1 MKIAHLPNGTMIYP
15 LRNSSQPLR
24 REGKQQADRKANFGP
39 AAISNVSN
47 TVKAFD
53 TLDACLNLGSPGR
66 LSLRGLNPEEMEE
79 FLQMLSTLLKKG
91 VVGYEI
97 LEIDDKPEKHFIV
110 TQIGDERTYG
120 AEIYNEQGTIDDPT
134 NI

>member
-1 MKIAHLPNGTMIYP
+1 MQVAG
-15 LRNSSQPLR
+15 
-24 REGKQQADRKANFGP
+24 D
-39 AAISNVSN
+39 
-47 TVKAFD
+47 D
-53 TLDACLNLGSPGR
+53 TKV
-66 LSLRGLNPEEMEE
+66 GLEE